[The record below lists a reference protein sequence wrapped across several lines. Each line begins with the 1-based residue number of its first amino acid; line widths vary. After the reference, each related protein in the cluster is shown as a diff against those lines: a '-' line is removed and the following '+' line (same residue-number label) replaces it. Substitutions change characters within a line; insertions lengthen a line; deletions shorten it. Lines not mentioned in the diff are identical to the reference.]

1 MSEVIE
7 PTKDIDEASVS
18 LIHVVED
25 VNEDNV
31 KVEEQ
36 KVEEEKE
43 EEQKEDVIIEEKDIN
58 VKPEEI
64 KTFLQLFETFLT
76 QDQSNLAKFDLKLTP
91 EIQKYFLL
99 LCKESPD
106 LFGTLEETLKKI
118 ISDNRINTKDI
129 PDILV
134 LVSKVY
140 KIINE
145 NKGIPT
151 ADPYD
156 LIKSLLHITLVVYIE
171 TNKIENPELL
181 LELLKIVES
190 SIDLIKLTPII
201 SKKGWL
207 CFKCK

>member
-7 PTKDIDEASVS
+7 PKNDIDEASVS

-25 VNEDNV
+25 VNENNV
-31 KVEEQ
+31 KL
-36 KVEEEKE
+36 EEEKE
-43 EEQKEDVIIEEKDIN
+43 DLINEEKDIT
-58 VKPEEI
+58 VKAEEI
-64 KTFLQLFETFLT
+64 KTFLQLFEIFLT
-76 QDQSNLAKFDLKLTP
+76 QEQSNLAKFDLKLTP

-106 LFGTLEETLKKI
+106 LFGALEETLKKI

-145 NKGIPT
+145 NKGVPT
-151 ADPYD
+151 VDPYE
-156 LIKSLLHITLVVYIE
+156 LIKSLLHVTLVVYIE
-171 TNKIENPELL
+171 TNKVENPELL

-190 SIDLIKLTPII
+190 SIDLIKLTPIVP
-201 SKKGWL
+201 KKLG
-207 CFKCK
+207 CFFRCK

>member
-1 MSEVIE
+1 
-7 PTKDIDEASVS
+7 
-18 LIHVVED
+18 
-25 VNEDNV
+25 
-31 KVEEQ
+31 
-36 KVEEEKE
+36 
-43 EEQKEDVIIEEKDIN
+43 
-58 VKPEEI
+58 
-64 KTFLQLFETFLT
+64 LFETFLT